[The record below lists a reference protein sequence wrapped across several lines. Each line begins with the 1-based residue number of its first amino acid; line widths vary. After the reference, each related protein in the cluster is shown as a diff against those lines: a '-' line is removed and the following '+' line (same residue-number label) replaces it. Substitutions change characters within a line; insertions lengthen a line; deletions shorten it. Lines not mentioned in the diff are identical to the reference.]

1 MKKVPL
7 LLLRSFISSFVWRR
21 EKGLL
26 QLPQTEN
33 YLAGQET
40 AKEPLNP
47 KGDLT

>member
-1 MKKVPL
+1 MKKVP

-21 EKGLL
+21 KKKRLL

-33 YLAGQET
+33 YLAGQEI